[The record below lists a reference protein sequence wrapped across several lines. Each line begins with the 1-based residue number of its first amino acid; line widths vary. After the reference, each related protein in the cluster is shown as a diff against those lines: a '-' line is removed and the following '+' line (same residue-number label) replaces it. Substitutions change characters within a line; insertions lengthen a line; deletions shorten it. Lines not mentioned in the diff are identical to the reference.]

1 MKQAVIDI
9 GSNSV
14 RLTVYETEG
23 ADFKILFRE
32 KIMAGLAG
40 YVDKNG
46 NLSAVGIE
54 CACSGLKI
62 FFDILKSLHIE
73 NTAVF
78 ATASL
83 RNINNTDEA
92 AAQIKA
98 ACGCQIEILSEK
110 DEALCGYYGA
120 MREFE
125 LPDGAFIDVGGG
137 STELVTFENAGIID
151 CKSFPIGSLGLY
163 SSCVKK
169 ILPGKGSRERILCE
183 IKKQTENCSIFS
195 SYAKRP
201 VLTGV
206 GGTARALLKMAKS
219 CFELP
224 ESCRCISAYQLEK
237 LCGFLCSGS
246 KKAADLILKLEPDR
260 IHTIVP
266 GAMILHHIFRLL
278 DADELIVSKYGV
290 REGYLCTK
298 LFPAKSENIPIQQT
312 VS

>member
-14 RLTVYETEG
+14 RLTLYELDGTE
-23 ADFKILFRE
+23 FKILFRE

-40 YVDKNG
+40 YVDENG
-46 NLSAVGIE
+46 NLSPIGIE

-62 FFDILKSLHIE
+62 FFDILKSLHID

-83 RNINNTDEA
+83 RNINNTNEA
-92 AAQIKA
+92 VSQIKA
-98 ACGCQIEILSEK
+98 ACGYDIEILSEN

-137 STELVTFENAGIID
+137 STEVVTFENAKVID
-151 CKSFPIGSLGLY
+151 CISFPIGSLSLY

-169 ILPGKGSRERILCE
+169 ILPGKGSIERILGE
-183 IKKQTENCSIFS
+183 IKKQTDGCEIFS
-195 SYAKRP
+195 SYAKRK

-206 GGTARALLKMAKS
+206 GGTARGLLKIAKS

-224 ESCRCISAYQLEK
+224 ESCRCISAYQLGK
-237 LCGFLCSGS
+237 LTDFLCSGS
-246 KKAADLILKLEPDR
+246 KKASDLILKLEPDR

-266 GAMILHHIFRLL
+266 GVMILHHIFRLL
-278 DADELIVSKYGV
+278 GADELIVSKYGV

-298 LFPAKSENIPIQQT
+298 LYPSAKENTTALKT
-312 VS
+312 VN

>member
-14 RLTVYETEG
+14 RLTVYETDGTE
-23 ADFKILFRE
+23 FKILFRE

-40 YVDKNG
+40 YVDKSG
-46 NLSAVGIE
+46 NLTAGGIE

-62 FFDILKSLHIE
+62 FSDILNSLHIE

-92 AAQIKA
+92 TAQIKA
-98 ACGCQIEILSEK
+98 ACGYPIEILSEK

-137 STELVTFENAGIID
+137 STEVVTFENAKIID
-151 CKSFPIGSLGLY
+151 CNSFPIGSLSLY

-169 ILPGKGSRERILCE
+169 ILPGKGSQERILCE
-183 IKKQTENCSIFS
+183 IKKQTDGSKVFS
-195 SYAKRP
+195 SYAKRS

-206 GGTARALLKMAKS
+206 GGTARALLKLAKN

-224 ESCRCISAYQLEK
+224 DSCRCISAYQLER

-246 KKAADLILKLEPDR
+246 KKATDLILKLEPDR
-260 IHTIVP
+260 IHTLVP
-266 GAMILHHIFRLL
+266 GTMILYHIFCLL
-278 DADELIVSKYGV
+278 GADELIVSKYGV

-298 LFPAKSENIPIQQT
+298 LYPTKKENIPIQQT